1 VDRITATASKP
12 GEANAE
18 AKFETLQM
26 VPTESKTTTSGEGVK
41 AVAPESS
48 QVQAQSKQSGLADGA
63 KIGIGVGVGIGAL
76 AALVIGA
83 VVIMRRRAA

>member
-1 VDRITATASKP
+1 MLMDSKQASQ
-12 GEANAE
+12 ASAE
-18 AKFETLQM
+18 SKFEILQV
-26 VPTESKTTTSGEGVK
+26 VPAESKTTTSGEGVK
-41 AVAPESS
+41 AVSPESS